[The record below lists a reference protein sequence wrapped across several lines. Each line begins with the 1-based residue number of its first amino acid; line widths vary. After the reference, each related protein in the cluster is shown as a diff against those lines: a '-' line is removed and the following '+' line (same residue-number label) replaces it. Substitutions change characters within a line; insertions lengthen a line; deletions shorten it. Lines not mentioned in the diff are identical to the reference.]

1 MLIERN
7 VSIPAICLVGS
18 RLPAGPCQRF
28 VYFDEFR
35 ARQDRMSPLGR
46 PERRKAS
53 CLWFWFPSTPAASPP
68 FPSLPLADPP
78 PLFRRSERASLQM
91 QIVSRTH
98 FFFFLYAAPQATA
111 ERVFGSERRI
121 ISVEKLN
128 EIYVRASV
136 GRYLAGAYANATRQR
151 PNRRS
156 AIILSKG
163 CPGILVLAMCQL
175 EMRNRYTV
183 RS

>member
-1 MLIERN
+1 
-7 VSIPAICLVGS
+7 
-18 RLPAGPCQRF
+18 
-28 VYFDEFR
+28 
-35 ARQDRMSPLGR
+35 
-46 PERRKAS
+46 
-53 CLWFWFPSTPAASPP
+53 
-68 FPSLPLADPP
+68 
-78 PLFRRSERASLQM
+78 M